1 MSTIPDPLSA
11 NVRRGP
17 SGQLHQNVF
26 DETPWGYLAVYVEF
40 LGEPVK
46 GLRLKF
52 YEEDGG
58 VLGPRRTPVETND
71 KGIYAGGRIRVGRY
85 LCQIENQKRLAR
97 ITSVED
103 EDKPYW
109 IVLPVGRPYFDI
121 AVDAKFDA
129 FRNNS

>member
-1 MSTIPDPLSA
+1 MTPQPDPLSA

-17 SGQLHQNVF
+17 SGQQHQNVF
-26 DETPWGYLAVYVEF
+26 NETPWGYLAVYVEF

-46 GLRLKF
+46 GLKLKF
-52 YEEDGG
+52 YQEDGV
-58 VLGPRRTPVETND
+58 VLLPQAPVETND
-71 KGIYAGGRIRVGRY
+71 KGIYVGGRIKVGRY

-97 ITSVED
+97 ITSVEAK
-103 EDKPYW
+103 DKPYW

-129 FRNNS
+129 FRNNP

>member
-1 MSTIPDPLSA
+1 MTPQPDPLSA

-17 SGQLHQNVF
+17 SGQQHQNVF

-46 GLRLKF
+46 GLKLKF
-52 YEEDGG
+52 YKEDGA
-58 VLGPRRTPVETND
+58 VLRPFAPVETND
-71 KGIYAGGRIRVGRY
+71 QGVYVGGRLKVGRY

-97 ITSVED
+97 ITTVED
-103 EDKPYW
+103 KDKPYW

-129 FRNNS
+129 FRNNP

>member
-17 SGQLHQNVF
+17 SGQQHQNVF
-26 DETPWGYLAVYVEF
+26 NETPWGYLAVYVEF

-46 GLRLKF
+46 GLKLQF
-52 YEEDGG
+52 YEEDGE
-58 VLGPRRTPVETND
+58 VVRPFAPVETND
-71 KGIYAGGRIRVGRY
+71 KGIYVGGRFRVGRY

-97 ITSVED
+97 ITTVEAK
-103 EDKPYW
+103 DKPYW

>member
-1 MSTIPDPLSA
+1 MTPQPDPLSA

-17 SGQLHQNVF
+17 SGQQHQNRF

-46 GLRLKF
+46 GLKLQF
-52 YEEDGG
+52 YEEDGE
-58 VLGPRRTPVETND
+58 VVRPFAPVETND
-71 KGIYAGGRIRVGRY
+71 KGIYVGGRFRVGRY

-97 ITSVED
+97 ITPVEAK
-103 EDKPYW
+103 DKPYW

-129 FRNNS
+129 FRNNP